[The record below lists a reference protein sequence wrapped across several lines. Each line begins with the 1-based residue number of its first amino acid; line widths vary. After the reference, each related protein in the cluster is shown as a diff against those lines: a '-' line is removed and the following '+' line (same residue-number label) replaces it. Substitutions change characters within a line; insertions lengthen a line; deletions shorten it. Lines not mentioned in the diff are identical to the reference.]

1 MNIIFNFSYFSL
13 GALLSYIILK
23 NGINV
28 FHKYFL
34 DNPNKRSL
42 HKKPVPRAGGLAFI
56 IPLFIYD
63 LIFSYFKN
71 FQENIPLSF
80 LCIPLIFISFLDD
93 LIQVS
98 PKYRYLFQLSTS
110 LLILRFGNIDLFFTS
125 PILNFL
131 ILIVL
136 VIFITAAIN
145 FTNFMDGS
153 DGLVAGC
160 MFIFFFMINIK
171 LDLSMSV
178 LILLGSLATFIYWNW
193 SPAKIFMGDV
203 GSTFLGVYS
212 VGSLLQFK
220 NINEIIGLLLILSP
234 LFGDA
239 LFTIC
244 RRLFASQNIFKA
256 HRQHLYQRLYLGEFS
271 KRQVAILYISQCFII
286 GTIFIK
292 LNFIYEIGTI
302 FICLFI
308 MLFIE
313 RKYAVSFE
321 ETMQNNLI

>member
-160 MFIFFFMINIK
+160 MFIFFFYDKYKVRFKHVGPYPAGLFSN
-171 LDLSMSV
+171 LY
-178 LILLGSLATFIYWNW
+178 LLELVAC
-193 SPAKIFMGDV
+193 
-203 GSTFLGVYS
+203 
-212 VGSLLQFK
+212 K
-220 NINEIIGLLLILSP
+220 NIYGGCREYFFRRIFCGK
-234 LFGDA
+234 
-239 LFTIC
+239 FT
-244 RRLFASQNIFKA
+244 
-256 HRQHLYQRLYLGEFS
+256 
-271 KRQVAILYISQCFII
+271 
-286 GTIFIK
+286 
-292 LNFIYEIGTI
+292 
-302 FICLFI
+302 
-308 MLFIE
+308 
-313 RKYAVSFE
+313 AV
-321 ETMQNNLI
+321 